1 MKKQL
6 PKKKAKPEINSVILD
21 GPPPIQRIIK
31 DIESVSAQT
40 IAIYAHLWESAYW
53 AQNLDRADREFWSDR
68 RDTGGTKWSIDG
80 IAKQLHIGHT
90 TAEKAIN
97 TLIKHSFIR
106 VLHFKATKKGRRK
119 RKRKFQI
126 IHPSQIDSI
135 RESLE
140 ILEEPYGLCPHKTVK
155 PIVEP
160 IDFEFE
166 SYLKAEEEKFT
177 RSKSPYGPLQIKCT
191 NFAQLLNKHF
201 KYIDMEAKEECRL
214 SSILGGQ

>member
-6 PKKKAKPEINSVILD
+6 PKKKAKSEINSVILD

-40 IAIYAHLWESAYW
+40 IAIYAYLWESAYW
-53 AQNLDRADREFWSDR
+53 SQNLDRVE
-68 RDTGGTKWSIDG
+68 THWSIDG

-97 TLIKHSFIR
+97 TLIKHGFIR
-106 VLHFKATKKGRRK
+106 VLHFIPTKKGK
-119 RKRKFQI
+119 KKRKFQI
-126 IHPSQIDSI
+126 IHPSQIDSV

-166 SYLKAEEEKFT
+166 SFLKAEEEKFT
-177 RSKSPYGPLQIKCT
+177 SSKWPYGPLQI
-191 NFAQLLNKHF
+191 
-201 KYIDMEAKEECRL
+201 E
-214 SSILGGQ
+214 

>member
-6 PKKKAKPEINSVILD
+6 PKKKAKSEINSVILD

-40 IAIYAHLWESAYW
+40 IAIYAYLWESAYW
-53 AQNLDRADREFWSDR
+53 SQNLDRVE
-68 RDTGGTKWSIDG
+68 THWSIDG

-97 TLIKHSFIR
+97 TLIKHGFIR
-106 VLHFKATKKGRRK
+106 VLHFMPTKKGK
-119 RKRKFQI
+119 KKRKFQI
-126 IHPSQIDSI
+126 IHPSQIDSV

-155 PIVEP
+155 PFVEP

-166 SYLKAEEEKFT
+166 SFLEAEEEKFT
-177 RSKSPYGPLQIKCT
+177 ISKWPYGPLQIEWT
-191 NFAQLLNKHF
+191 NFTQLLNKHC
-201 KYIDMEAKEECRL
+201 KYIDLPEKEECRY
-214 SSILGGQ
+214 SSLFGCH

>member
-6 PKKKAKPEINSVILD
+6 TKTKKKPEINSVILD

-40 IAIYAHLWESAYW
+40 IAVYAHLWESAYW
-53 AQNLDRADREFWSDR
+53 DQNLDRADREFWSDK
-68 RDTGGTKWSIDG
+68 RDTGGITYWSIDG
-80 IAKQLHIGHT
+80 LAKQLHIGHT

-97 TLIKHSFIR
+97 TLIKHGFIR
-106 VLHFKATKKGRRK
+106 VLHFIPTKKGK
-119 RKRKFQI
+119 KKRKFQI
-126 IHPSQIDSI
+126 IHPSQINNV

-140 ILEEPYGLCPHKTVK
+140 ILEEPYGLFPHKTVK

-166 SYLKAEEEKFT
+166 SFPKAEEEKFT
-177 RSKSPYGPLQIKCT
+177 RSKWPYGPLQIEWT
-191 NFAQLLNKHF
+191 NFPQLLNKHF
-201 KYIDMEAKEECRL
+201 KYLDLLAKEECRYSNL
-214 SSILGGQ
+214 VEGH

>member
-6 PKKKAKPEINSVILD
+6 PKKKAKSEINSVILD

-40 IAIYAHLWESAYW
+40 IAIYAYLWESAYW
-53 AQNLDRADREFWSDR
+53 SQNLDRVDREFWSDR
-68 RDTGGTKWSIDG
+68 RDTGGTTHWSIDG
-80 IAKQLHIGHT
+80 LAKQLHIGHT

-97 TLIKHSFIR
+97 TLIKHGFIR
-106 VLHFKATKKGRRK
+106 VLHFMPTKKGKKK
-119 RKRKFQI
+119 RKYQI
-126 IHPSQIDSI
+126 IHPSQIDSV

-155 PIVEP
+155 PFAEP

-166 SYLKAEEEKFT
+166 SFLDAEEEKFT
-177 RSKSPYGPLQIKCT
+177 ISKWPYGPLQIEWT

-201 KYIDMEAKEECRL
+201 KYIDLLAKEECRY
-214 SSILGGQ
+214 SGFFGGH

>member
-6 PKKKAKPEINSVILD
+6 PKKKAKSEINSVILD

-40 IAIYAHLWESAYW
+40 IAIYAYLWESAYW
-53 AQNLDRADREFWSDR
+53 SQNLDRVE
-68 RDTGGTKWSIDG
+68 THWSIDG

-97 TLIKHSFIR
+97 TLIKHGFIR
-106 VLHFKATKKGRRK
+106 VLHFIPTKKGK
-119 RKRKFQI
+119 KKRKFQI
-126 IHPSQIDSI
+126 IHPSQIDSV

-166 SYLKAEEEKFT
+166 SFLKAEEEKFT
-177 RSKSPYGPLQIKCT
+177 SSKWPYGPLQIEWT
-191 NFAQLLNKHF
+191 NFAQPLNKHF
-201 KYIDMEAKEECRL
+201 KYIDLLAKEECRH
-214 SSILGGQ
+214 SGFFEGH

>member
-53 AQNLDRADREFWSDR
+53 GQNIDRAGREFWSDR
-68 RDTGGTKWSIDG
+68 RDTGGTTHWSIDG
-80 IAKQLHIGHT
+80 LAKQLRIGHT

-97 TLIKHSFIR
+97 SLINHGFIR
-106 VLHFKATKKGRRK
+106 VLHFVPTKKGK
-119 RKRKFQI
+119 RKRYFQI
-126 IHPSQIDSI
+126 IHPSQIDNV

-140 ILEEPYGLCPHKTVK
+140 ILEKPYGLCPHKTAK
-155 PIVEP
+155 PIEET

-166 SYLKAEEEKFT
+166 SFLEAEEEKFT
-177 RSKSPYGPLQIKCT
+177 LSKWPYGPLQIEWT
-191 NFAQLLNKHF
+191 NLTQLLNKHF
-201 KYIDMEAKEECRL
+201 KYIDLLAKTECRY
-214 SSILGGQ
+214 SSLF